1 MENKTL
7 LEKKL
12 EKTIT
17 EQNDQLTELR
27 ETVRELKSRL
37 ESVQDLKSTV
47 ESRDRT
53 IDYLEGQN
61 ASHNATRDIIT
72 NWLLECD
79 EFRDGI
85 LDVVKD
91 GVRYEIDDAIDN
103 LEVTIS
109 RY

>member
-1 MENKTL
+1 MKDGTIE
-7 LEKKL
+7 E
-12 EKTIT
+12 TIT
-17 EQNDQLTELR
+17 NLR
-27 ETVRELKSRL
+27 AENEAKSLVIQDLKERL
-37 ESVQDLKSTV
+37 ESIQDLKSTV

-61 ASHNATRDIIT
+61 ASHNAARDIFC
-72 NWLLECD
+72 NWLLEGD
-79 EFRDGI
+79 EFREGI

-91 GVRYEIDDAIDN
+91 DVRCEIDDAVDN